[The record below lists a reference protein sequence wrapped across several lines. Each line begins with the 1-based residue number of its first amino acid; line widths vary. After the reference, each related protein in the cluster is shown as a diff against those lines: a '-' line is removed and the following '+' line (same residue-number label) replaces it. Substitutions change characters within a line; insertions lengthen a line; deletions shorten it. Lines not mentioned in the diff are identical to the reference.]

1 MEFTLSLNNL
11 TVKVNSKG
19 AELSSVFFNRNE
31 YLWQANPDVWP
42 RHAPVLFPIVGKL
55 VNNTFHY
62 NGHSYSLPQHGFARD
77 MEFECLNH
85 SKTQVSFVLRSNDQT
100 KVNYPFD
107 FELILSY
114 TIKDNAIECGY
125 LVKNTNTQSDMY
137 FSIGAHPGF
146 KVPLDGSETWSD
158 YQIVFEKDKSYYI
171 TKLSEGLLSDIKI
184 PLELNNARL
193 DVTNNLFEND
203 ALVFENAQINQV
215 AIISSKTNKGVEVQ
229 CNNWPYFGIWSKK
242 GSNNFICLEPWQGI
256 ADDMDSKQ
264 ELTTKKG
271 IIHLNPKEEFNCS
284 FSLRFF

>member
-1 MEFTLSLNNL
+1 MEFTLSHNHL

-19 AELSSVFFNRNE
+19 AELSSILFNGNE

-55 VNNTFHY
+55 VNNTFRY

-85 SKTQVSFVLRSNDQT
+85 SNTQVRLVLRSTDQT

-107 FELILSY
+107 FELLLSY

-125 LVKNTNTQSDMY
+125 LVKNASTHSDMY

-146 KVPLDGSETWSD
+146 KIPLQGSETWND
-158 YQIVFEKDKSYYI
+158 YQIVFEKDKRYYI
-171 TKLSEGLLSDIKI
+171 TKLSDGLLSDIKI

-193 DVTNNLFEND
+193 DVTNNLFDND
-203 ALVFENAQINQV
+203 ALVFENAQLNQV

-256 ADDMDSKQ
+256 ADFTKHNG
-264 ELTTKKG
+264 ELKSKKG
-271 IIHLNPKEEFNCS
+271 IIQLGPKEEFNCS
-284 FSLRFF
+284 YSICFF